1 VALIKKVLDKL
12 KSSVL
17 ILQQVIRFL
26 KVPRGTTLDMMFNE
40 KQLRTSQGKLRTKS
54 LFWELSY
61 FEPEHVIFT
70 LREEDLVKGDKT
82 YVSLRKLY
90 LSYCCTDPTEYTF
103 AWAVFGSWETWQ
115 QLCRSNYIKKDID
128 TWRREVEIKIKSEA
142 IRSIADE
149 MRTGGRSSFGA
160 AKLLLERGWLDDKN
174 ASKAKEKL
182 KAKEEEELN
191 QQALSLLSE
200 DAERLGIKVQ

>member
-1 VALIKKVLDKL
+1 ML
-12 KSSVL
+12 
-17 ILQQVIRFL
+17 
-26 KVPRGTTLDMMFNE
+26 FNE
-40 KQLRTSQGKLRTKS
+40 TQLRTSQGKLRTRS

-70 LREEDLVKGDKT
+70 LRENDLEKNGKT
-82 YVSLRKLY
+82 YTSLRKLY
-90 LSYCCTDPTEYTF
+90 LSYCVSDPTEYTF
-103 AWAVFGSWETWQ
+103 AWAVFGSWDTWQ
-115 QLCRSNYIKKDID
+115 QLSRSNYVKKDIES
-128 TWRREVEIKIKSEA
+128 WRKEVEVKIKSEA
-142 IRSIADE
+142 IRSIANE
-149 MRTGGRSSFGA
+149 MRDGGRSSFGA

-191 QQALSLLSE
+191 KEALSLLSE

>member
-1 VALIKKVLDKL
+1 ML
-12 KSSVL
+12 
-17 ILQQVIRFL
+17 F
-26 KVPRGTTLDMMFNE
+26 TET
-40 KQLRTSQGKLRTKS
+40 QLRTSQGKLRTRS

-70 LREEDLVKGDKT
+70 LRENDLEKNGKVYT
-82 YVSLRKLY
+82 SLRKLY
-90 LSYCCTDPTEYTF
+90 LSYCVSDPTEYTF
-103 AWAVFGSWETWQ
+103 AWAVFGSWDTWQ
-115 QLCRSNYIKKDID
+115 QLSRSNYVKKDIES
-128 TWRREVEIKIKSEA
+128 WRKEVEVKIKSEA
-142 IRSIADE
+142 IRSIANE
-149 MRTGGRSSFGA
+149 MRDGGRSSFGA

-191 QQALSLLSE
+191 KEALSLLSE

>member
-1 VALIKKVLDKL
+1 ML
-12 KSSVL
+12 
-17 ILQQVIRFL
+17 
-26 KVPRGTTLDMMFNE
+26 FNE
-40 KQLRTSQGKLRTKS
+40 TQLRTSQGKLRTRS

-70 LREEDLVKGDKT
+70 LRENDLEKNGKT
-82 YVSLRKLY
+82 YTSLRKLY
-90 LSYCCTDPTEYTF
+90 LSYCVSDPTEYTF
-103 AWAVFGSWETWQ
+103 AWAVFGSWDTWQ
-115 QLCRSNYIKKDID
+115 QLSRSNYVKKEIES
-128 TWRREVEIKIKSEA
+128 WRKEVEVKIKSEA
-142 IRSIADE
+142 IRSIASE
-149 MRTGGRSSFGA
+149 MRDGGRSSFGA

-191 QQALSLLSE
+191 KEALSLLSE

>member
-1 VALIKKVLDKL
+1 ML
-12 KSSVL
+12 
-17 ILQQVIRFL
+17 
-26 KVPRGTTLDMMFNE
+26 FNE
-40 KQLRTSQGKLRTKS
+40 TQLRTSQGKLRTRS

-70 LREEDLVKGDKT
+70 LRENDLEKNGKT
-82 YVSLRKLY
+82 YTSLRKLY
-90 LSYCCTDPTEYTF
+90 LSYCVSDPTEYTF
-103 AWAVFGSWETWQ
+103 AWAVFGSWDTWQ
-115 QLCRSNYIKKDID
+115 QLSRSNYVKKDIES
-128 TWRREVEIKIKSEA
+128 WRKEVEVKIKSEA
-142 IRSIADE
+142 IRSIASE
-149 MRTGGRSSFGA
+149 MRDGGRSSFGA

-191 QQALSLLSE
+191 KEALSLLSE

>member
-1 VALIKKVLDKL
+1 
-12 KSSVL
+12 
-17 ILQQVIRFL
+17 
-26 KVPRGTTLDMMFNE
+26 MMFSE

-70 LREEDLVKGDKT
+70 LREEDLVKNDKT

-90 LSYCCTDPTEYTF
+90 LSYCCSDPTEYTF
-103 AWAVFGSWETWQ
+103 AWTVFGSWETWQ
-115 QLCRSNYIKKDID
+115 QLARSNYIKENVGA
-128 TWRREVEIKIKSEA
+128 WRREVEVKIKSEA
-142 IRSIADE
+142 ISSIAKE

-160 AKLLLERGWLDDKN
+160 AKLLLERGWLDDEN
-174 ASKAKEKL
+174 ASKAKAKL
-182 KAKEEEELN
+182 KAKEEEELDK
-191 QQALSLLSE
+191 QALSLLSE

>member
-1 VALIKKVLDKL
+1 
-12 KSSVL
+12 
-17 ILQQVIRFL
+17 
-26 KVPRGTTLDMMFNE
+26 MMFSE

-70 LREEDLVKGDKT
+70 LREDDLEKNGKT

-115 QLCRSNYIKKDID
+115 QLCRSNYIKKDIE

-142 IRSIADE
+142 IRSIVDE
-149 MRTGGRSSFGA
+149 MSLGGRSSFGA
-160 AKLLLERGWLDDKN
+160 AKLLLERGWLDDKS
-174 ASKAKEKL
+174 ASKAKAQL
-182 KAKEEEELN
+182 KAKEEEDLN
-191 QQALSLLSE
+191 TEALRVLE
-200 DAERLGIKVQ
+200 DDAERLGLKKLN

>member
-1 VALIKKVLDKL
+1 
-12 KSSVL
+12 
-17 ILQQVIRFL
+17 
-26 KVPRGTTLDMMFNE
+26 MMFNE

-70 LREEDLVKGDKT
+70 LREEDLVKNDKT

-90 LSYCCTDPTEYTF
+90 LSYCCSDPTEYTF
-103 AWAVFGSWETWQ
+103 AWSVFGSWETWQ
-115 QLCRSNYIKKDID
+115 QLARSNYVKENVG
-128 TWRREVEIKIKSEA
+128 TWRREVEVKIKSEA
-142 IRSIADE
+142 IRSIAEE

-182 KAKEEEELN
+182 KAKEEEELDK
-191 QQALSLLSE
+191 QALSLLSE